1 LRSFWNRL
9 RPSWL
14 DCAANDFSDNP
25 WELLAPFTLTLIKP
39 ENGVKR
45 RRGDYL
51 RLPFPVSFR
60 MMPIVLGWLFR
71 GSLKKRGVWG
81 LKQFLEINEKKRNH
95 VWVKLFILLL
105 IMGGV
110 GLFFYESDLFRFF
123 LNKTRMLL
131 FLDSLGPWSFVGF
144 ITLQAF
150 QVIAAPIPGEVTGL
164 LGGYLYGPFLGILL
178 STAGLTL
185 GSFLAFM
192 LSRAFGRPFA
202 EKFVPDSAMQRFD
215 YLLHHKGLVLV
226 FLLFL
231 IPGFPK
237 DYLCYI
243 LGLGHLSILEFLVI
257 GTVGRLF
264 GTVLLTLGGNFLRLE
279 QYMRFSILVIVAL
292 GVISVALIYRDK
304 IEQLFAF
311 LHSKSMKKEQPMQNP
326 ER

>member
-1 LRSFWNRL
+1 
-9 RPSWL
+9 
-14 DCAANDFSDNP
+14 
-25 WELLAPFTLTLIKP
+25 
-39 ENGVKR
+39 
-45 RRGDYL
+45 
-51 RLPFPVSFR
+51 
-60 MMPIVLGWLFR
+60 
-71 GSLKKRGVWG
+71 
-81 LKQFLEINEKKRNH
+81 LEINEKKRNH

-105 IMGGV
+105 IAGGL

-131 FLDSLGPWSFVGF
+131 FLESLGPWAFVGF

-164 LGGYLYGPFLGILL
+164 LGGYLYGPFVGILL
-178 STAGLTL
+178 STVGLTL
-185 GSFLAFM
+185 GSFLAFA

-202 EKFVPDSAMQRFD
+202 EKFVPASAMQRFD

-279 QYMRFSILVIVAL
+279 QYARFSILVVMAV
-292 GVISVALIYRDK
+292 GVISLALIYRDK

-311 LHSKSMKKEQPMQNP
+311 LHSKSMKKEQPMPDP